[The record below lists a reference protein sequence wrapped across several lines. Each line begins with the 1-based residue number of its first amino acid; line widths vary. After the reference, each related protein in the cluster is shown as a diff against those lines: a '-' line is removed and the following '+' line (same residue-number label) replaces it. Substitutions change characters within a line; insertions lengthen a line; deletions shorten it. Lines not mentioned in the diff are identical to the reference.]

1 MQFKLKFDD
10 KTLKKQ
16 SRLLQKKIPRAVKGV
31 IDNVAFDLMENY
43 QKKTAKKTDIV
54 KSGNALRPYTK
65 SAARYKKSK
74 INKLISHV
82 YINNRNAGG
91 NGVSQFEYLKNTIDR
106 GMVRTR
112 TPKKNNLVVPSNTY
126 NRKKRYGQADKKGG
140 IDIREKDFWLK
151 NRHGSFT
158 LFERKKGKPLNA
170 IWHTTKSYNYHTPT
184 LDYYDDMFAYLK
196 KKEKYYTQ
204 VYFPKALR
212 RMSGFKKY

>member
-16 SRLLQKKIPRAVKGV
+16 SRLLQKNIPRAVKKV
-31 IDNVAFDLMENY
+31 IDSVAFDLQENF
-43 QKKTAKKTDIV
+43 KKQTVKKLDIV
-54 KSGNALRPYTK
+54 KK
-65 SAARYKKSK
+65 SATIRPFTKNAVLYKKSK
-74 INKLISHV
+74 INNLISTV
-82 YINNRNAGG
+82 FINDKKY
-91 NGVSQFEYLKNTIDR
+91 EYLKYTIDR
-106 GMVRTR
+106 DMARAR
-112 TPKKNNLVVPSNTY
+112 LPKKGNLLVPDDTY
-126 NRKKRYGQADKKGG
+126 KRRRSYGQPQKRGGVKK
-140 IDIREKDFWLK
+140 EKDFWLK

-170 IWHTTKSYNYHTPT
+170 IWHTTKVINYHTPT

-204 VYFPKALR
+204 VFFPKTLR